1 MDVHAAASLFTIAG
15 RGGSMTEASHD
26 ELLLHRAKRGDR
38 EARCQLVQLYQKP
51 VYALVARMMVAQR
64 HAIDDVAQDS
74 MIKVL
79 EALPSFDP
87 RGKAKLQTWILT
99 ITARTCID
107 ALRRTKKLEPVEDH
121 EDRATIDEES
131 RAFAKVT
138 MSKVEAAMAKLPDD
152 HRAVLVLRAYHDL
165 DYAEIATALGVE
177 EGTVKSRLARARAAL
192 KTVMEPV

>member
-1 MDVHAAASLFTIAG
+1 
-15 RGGSMTEASHD
+15 MTPAIED
-26 ELLLHRAKRGDR
+26 ELLLLRAKKGDQQ
-38 EARCQLVQLYQKP
+38 ARCQLVQLYQRP
-51 VYALVARMMVAQR
+51 VYALVGRMLVGQR

-87 RGKAKLQTWILT
+87 RGKAKLSTWILT

-107 ALRRTKKLEPVEDH
+107 ALRRTKKLERVDEH
-121 EDRATIDEES
+121 EDAATIDTES

-165 DYAEIATALGVE
+165 DYAEIAVALGVE

-192 KTVMEPV
+192 KTVMEGK